1 MFFQGNFNWKELACS
16 FQEYSKNTFSNVHSA
31 ALPVD
36 GRGQFWVMKTGRK
49 KLLTAQVTMD
59 KNKDTEIVVTQINS
73 GNVNK

>member
-1 MFFQGNFNWKELACS
+1 MFFQGNFNGKELACS

-31 ALPVD
+31 ALQVD